1 MKKLFTNVVMAKASK
16 EQVLTILENPETLL
30 QWVPEVQT
38 VTQAANV
45 FTIHRSGAAL
55 NQTEHIAVGKTAN
68 QVVYRSTEGRVA
80 YDLIFDLAGE
90 ATATTITET
99 VYLDETTMPHLPLTL
114 LAPIAKHAFSEN
126 LARLA
131 DLGERSSHTND

>member
-16 EQVLTILENPETLL
+16 EQVLTILENPEALL

-38 VTQAANV
+38 VTQAANA

-90 ATATTITET
+90 AGGTTITET
-99 VYLDETTMPHLPLTL
+99 VYLDETAVPHLPLTL
-114 LAPIAKHAFSEN
+114 LAPIAKHAFGEN
-126 LARLA
+126 LDHLAELAERL
-131 DLGERSSHTND
+131 SYTNS